1 MYCRSTRVLRKVFAV
16 ASVAIAALYA
26 PSAAAHHGW
35 TWAQEAQSTLSGT
48 IASISMA
55 PPHPTIQVLAADGQ
69 IWQVDLGNPSQTRR
83 SGFTADSA
91 KVGDAIEVL
100 GNRSREPGKP
110 HMKAVRITVGG
121 QHYDMYPARLPR

>member
-1 MYCRSTRVLRKVFAV
+1 MYRLSMRILRAAFMA
-16 ASVAIAALYA
+16 ATTAAAALHVPFA
-26 PSAAAHHGW
+26 LAHHGW
-35 TWAQEAQSTLSGT
+35 AWAEQAQSTLSGT
-48 IASISMA
+48 IVSISMA
-55 PPHPTIQVLAADGQ
+55 PPHPTIQVRAADGQ

-91 KVGDAIEVL
+91 KAGDAIDVL